1 MTHQIASIYILYNA
15 LRRDRRRRCL
25 RQLPRRPYAKR
36 LPYKAFEFDLDK
48 MDDAR
53 VQSKFR

>member
-1 MTHQIASIYILYNA
+1 MNHQITSIYILYNA
-15 LRRDRRRRCL
+15 LRRGRYRRRL

-48 MDDAR
+48 MDNAR